1 MRENMEKEIYEQFLR
16 EVKTIKDK
24 YGVNHK
30 DIADAFKRTIS
41 EDAEMAIIQRTKE
54 NSKYM
59 GKCYI
64 GKTCPRSGLF
74 PEMKK
79 FYKVVGIQSCD
90 EYSVECLTFYEHPIY
105 WFQYRDH
112 AVHIPGDYYLGN
124 FDFSSFQVQHA
135 KTSLLD
141 GLEECTAEEYAYYA
155 TKYVAELLDMPW
167 ETNHYRYGG
176 KLPADEGWKVLNEE
190 HKNV

>member
-1 MRENMEKEIYEQFLR
+1 MEKEIYEQFLR

-41 EDAEMAIIQRTKE
+41 EDAEKAIIQKTKE

-64 GKTCPRSGLF
+64 GKTRPRSGLF

-79 FYKVVGIQSCD
+79 FYKVIGIQSSN
-90 EYSVECLTFYEHPIY
+90 EYSVECLTFDEHPVY
-105 WFQYRDH
+105 WFNYKDH
-112 AVHIPGDYYLGN
+112 VARIPGDYYLGN
-124 FDFSSFQVQHA
+124 FDFSSFEVQDVR
-135 KTSLLD
+135 TSLLA
-141 GLEECTAEEYAYYA
+141 GLEECTATEYAYYA
-155 TKYVAELLDMPW
+155 TQYLAELLDMPW
-167 ETNHYRYGG
+167 VANHYRYGG
-176 KLPADEGWKVLNEE
+176 KLPTDEGWKKPDEDS
-190 HKNV
+190 KNL